1 MKNFEIP
8 YQKLEVPESGS
19 TLHIMVAECRML
31 QKDRVLVSKIWIR
44 GYWFWSGLSCIATAS
59 NPCRIVHIKL
69 LATVGWKWG
78 CQPFSCRCSLN
89 VTHCGKEISLTR
101 LSKESIPAKFA
112 LFFLANTFNS
122 WRDQRVGKSGLL
134 SWESQFNS
142 NARVDIWVVNQW
154 WIRMILRRKSYVPE
168 ICCPRSIQATHTHAC
183 HSEVSIR
190 LFGSCWFVVSKAICC
205 GIVAS
210 CKSRPQV
217 SI

>member
-19 TLHIMVAECRML
+19 TLHIIVAECFKKIEFWYPRFGL
-31 QKDRVLVSKIWIR
+31 QDIDFDLGCLV
-44 GYWFWSGLSCIATAS
+44 IATAS
-59 NPCRIVHIKL
+59 NPWRIVHIQL

-78 CQPFSCRCSLN
+78 CQPFSCPCSRN
-89 VTHCGKEISLTR
+89 VRHCGKEMSLTR

-154 WIRMILRRKSYVPE
+154 RIRMILRRK
-168 ICCPRSIQATHTHAC
+168 
-183 HSEVSIR
+183 
-190 LFGSCWFVVSKAICC
+190 F
-205 GIVAS
+205 
-210 CKSRPQV
+210 
-217 SI
+217 